1 MKNMIKE
8 FFLRGLMCGG
18 FGPLVYAIILF
29 ILYLCKVDTNIDGL
43 VLFKGVIT
51 TYIMAFLIAG
61 SSIIWKIERLGLAI
75 AIPTHG
81 GILYLCYFL
90 TYIFNGW
97 IATSLEVIG
106 VFTLVF
112 VIGYTLIWIII
123 YLTEKNLAKRLNK
136 NLK

>member
-112 VIGYTLIWIII
+112 VIGYALIWIII